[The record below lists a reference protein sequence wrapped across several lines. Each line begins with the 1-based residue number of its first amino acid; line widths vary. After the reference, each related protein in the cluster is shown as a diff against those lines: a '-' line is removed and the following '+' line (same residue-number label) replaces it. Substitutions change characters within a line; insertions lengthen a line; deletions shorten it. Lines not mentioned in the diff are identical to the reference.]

1 MRYEFARSTAISS
14 CSHSETPMTSRFTH
28 VLMAAALALP
38 LFAGAAVA
46 QTSAGPGPNSA
57 SSGPIPANSLPMGG
71 QAQGQG
77 ANTGD
82 GRIVLNPAQSAEAAP
97 MAAPSRRMTRQQTQ
111 RARQRARARR
121 AAPARTPMSF
131 NLSVPSITIVAA
143 V

>member
-1 MRYEFARSTAISS
+1 
-14 CSHSETPMTSRFTH
+14 MTSRFTH

-38 LFAGAAVA
+38 LFAGAALA
-46 QTSAGPGPNSA
+46 QNSAGPGPNSA

-71 QAQGQG
+71 AAQGQG
-77 ANTGD
+77 SNVND

-97 MAAPSRRMTRQQTQ
+97 MARPARRMTKQQTA
-111 RARQRARARR
+111 RARQRARR

-131 NLSVPSITIVAA
+131 NLSVPSIGSAAA